1 VEIVAAVAA
10 EMERYKMTYQYN
22 FLSQNDKIVILKSKI
37 YYLEGNLYSLSI
49 NKIEAEKNNDGK
61 GLAAVEEEIQKC
73 IIFIDQLYGMLNE
86 LEQ

>member
-1 VEIVAAVAA
+1 MVEIAAVAV
-10 EMERYKMTYQYN
+10 EEQYKMTYQYN

-49 NKIEAEKNNDGK
+49 NKIEAEKNNDEK
-61 GLAAVEEEIQKC
+61 GLAALEQEIQKS
-73 IIFIDQLYGMLNE
+73 IIFIDELYGMLNE

>member
-1 VEIVAAVAA
+1 METAAVAV
-10 EMERYKMTYQYN
+10 EEEQYKMTYQYN

-49 NKIEAEKNNDGK
+49 NKIEAEKNNDEK
-61 GLAAVEEEIQKC
+61 GLAALEQEIQKS
-73 IIFIDQLYGMLNE
+73 IIFIDELYGMLNE